1 MISQIQSH
9 AVQSILNQRKGLAI
23 AVAFLLFFI
32 IYSLAYSGKILANT
46 YLASQ
51 NLSGKDKVSA
61 SHLISKQIG
70 DFENSPII
78 FVLNGK
84 ELEAKPKELGI
95 SLDSEM
101 TFDMVYKIGRS
112 GDFYADLKQ
121 RFRTIFLRTY
131 SSPYYRVDFDRF
143 ANFMSTKFAEV
154 EKQPH
159 DATIGYQDGKL
170 AILPEQNGALVDRG
184 KLTADTIHWVENLG
198 SLPIE
203 VALIESAPKVDTKT
217 ASWAFAK
224 VQALVNSKI
233 TLTYGF
239 SAWGLTDDNL
249 LNILR
254 FYPLGRE
261 KGYFEEVNFGG
272 GKIILADLRLIDSP
286 APVLN
291 VVVDEGML
299 DGFLR
304 KIAADVDRPTVNA
317 TLKFTGGKVS
327 EFSPAI
333 DGQKVDVEAA
343 RGLVLSKVSIDD
355 LNTQGDIQIPL
366 PVTVSRARIDS
377 DEINS
382 YGIRELIG
390 RGVSYFAGSI
400 ANRVYNIGLA
410 ASRAEGTIVAPGDIF
425 SFNKTVGEVAA
436 ATGYKQAYI
445 ISEGRTV
452 LDDGGGICQVST
464 TIFRAALNSGLPIVS
479 RTAHAYRVGYY
490 EQRGFAPGLDATV
503 WAPGVDFA
511 FKNDTAHYIL
521 VQSVID
527 RTNSK
532 LEIDIY
538 GTLDG
543 RRVEVSNPVVTNIKA
558 APEDKYQDDPTL
570 PKGVVK
576 QVDFSAEGA
585 DSVFTRRVYKGDKLI
600 YDSVF
605 KSNFRPWQAVYLVG
619 KGG

>member
-1 MISQIQSH
+1 
-9 AVQSILNQRKGLAI
+9 VQNILNPRKGLI
-23 AVAFLLFFI
+23 VAVSFLLFFI
-32 IYSLAYSGKILANT
+32 IYSLVYKDKQSFSTNKILPNT

-51 NLSGKDKVSA
+51 SLSGKDKASA
-61 SHLISKQIG
+61 SSLISKQTG
-70 DFENSPII
+70 DFENSPIV
-78 FVLNGK
+78 FVLEGK
-84 ELEAKPKELGI
+84 KLEAKPKELGI
-95 SLDSEM
+95 SFDSEKTLDSI
-101 TFDMVYKIGRS
+101 YKAGRT
-112 GDFYADLKQ
+112 GDFYADLKE
-121 RFRTIFLRTY
+121 RVRTTFVRTHY
-131 SSPYYRVDFDRF
+131 LPYYRVDFERF

-154 EKQPH
+154 EKQPR

-170 AILPEQNGALVDRG
+170 AILPEQDGALVDRG
-184 KLTADTIHWVENLG
+184 KLTADTVQRVE
-198 SLPIE
+198 SLESSPIE
-203 VALIESAPKVDTKT
+203 VALIESKPKVNAQAATK
-217 ASWAFAK
+217 AFAK
-224 VQALVNSKI
+224 VQALANSKI
-233 TLTYGF
+233 RLTYGYD
-239 SAWGLTDDNL
+239 AWGLWDDNL

-254 FYPLGRE
+254 FYPQGQE
-261 KGYFEEVNFGG
+261 KGFFEEVNFGG
-272 GKIILADLRLIDSP
+272 SKITLADLRLIDSP
-286 APVLN
+286 APILN
-291 VVVDEGML
+291 VVVDEAML
-299 DGFLR
+299 DGVL
-304 KIAADVDRPTVNA
+304 KNIAAVIDRPTVDA
-317 TLKFTGGKVS
+317 TLKFASGKVS
-327 EFSPAI
+327 QFSPAI
-333 DGQKVDVEAA
+333 DGQKVDIEAT
-343 RGLVLSKVSIDD
+343 RQLVLSKVSIDD
-355 LNTQGDIQIPL
+355 LNTRGDIQIPL
-366 PVTVSRARIDS
+366 PVTVSKARVDS

-382 YGIRELIG
+382 YGIKELVG

-410 ASRAEGTIVAPGDIF
+410 ASRVEGTIVAPGDVF
-425 SFNKTVGEVAA
+425 SFNKTVGEVSA
-436 ATGYKQAYI
+436 ATGFRQAYI

-527 RTNSK
+527 RVNSK

-543 RRVEVSNPVVTNIKA
+543 RRVEVSDPVVTNIKA

-576 QVDFSAEGA
+576 QVDFSAPGS

-600 YDSVF
+600 YDGVF

-619 KGG
+619 TGT